1 MGPANRQRTAT
12 LLSIA
17 LITSMVTGVT
27 LFAAAAA
34 PAAAQDSVTRDEAP
48 DKTDAANFTVNLPY
62 ATDHYPGDQNEQ
74 NGSIEYY
81 AVGSQAFNEVGA
93 EEGVWFN
100 YIIIDAQW
108 IDYSACDIPNTKAF
122 GIDRDSNLAGTQFDE
137 DLVQKQRNTNFLD
150 DGIEI
155 KFYDFSDFAGDPP
168 YMAPEDQVVAA
179 QGAGSQAGTCLTMT
193 SEPGWYQLQ
202 AFLNGTVAD
211 NGPDE
216 EPSDS
221 AEEKGLR
228 LQSNYLYVCDC
239 DSEQEAREQLGPPP
253 NEDDSGSESTP
264 EPTATPEPTPTPTEA
279 SDDTPQP
286 TEPPEDTPEPTEPPE
301 DTPEPTEPPEDTP
314 EPTEPPEDTAA
325 PTATQP
331 NNGGGN
337 NGGNGGNGNT
347 GMTPTSGGGPGFGPA
362 VAILA
367 LLASALLATRR
378 Q

>member
-1 MGPANRQRTAT
+1 
-12 LLSIA
+12 
-17 LITSMVTGVT
+17 MVAGVT
-27 LFAAAAA
+27 LFAAAA

-48 DKTDAANFTVNLPY
+48 DKTDAANFTVNLPFT
-62 ATDHYPGDQNEQ
+62 TDHYPGDQNEQ

-81 AVGSQAFNEVGA
+81 AIGSQAFSDLDA
-93 EEGVWFN
+93 EEGVWMN

-122 GIDRDSNLAGTQFDE
+122 GLDRDSSLPGTQFDE

-179 QGAGSQAGTCLTMT
+179 QGAGSQDGTCLTMT
-193 SEPGWYQLQ
+193 SEPGWYRLQ

-221 AEEKGLR
+221 AEEVGLK
-228 LQSNYLYVCDC
+228 LQSNYIYVCEC
-239 DSEQEAREQLGPPP
+239 DSESEAREQLGPPP
-253 NEDDSGSESTP
+253 NEPDDNGGSESTP
-264 EPTATPEPTPTPTEA
+264 EPTATPESTPTPTEA
-279 SDDTPQP
+279 PDS
-286 TEPPEDTPEPTEPPE
+286 TPEPTEPPE
-301 DTPEPTEPPEDTP
+301 STPEPTDPPDDTPQPTDPPEST
-314 EPTEPPEDTAA
+314 TA
-325 PTATQP
+325 PTATQS
-331 NNGGGN
+331 NSGGGGGGGN
-337 NGGNGGNGNT
+337 DGGGGNT
-347 GMTPTSGGGPGFGPA
+347 GMTPTSGEGPGFGPA

-367 LLASALLATRR
+367 LLGSALLANRR
-378 Q
+378 R

>member
-1 MGPANRQRTAT
+1 MGPANRQWTAT

-81 AVGSQAFNEVGA
+81 AVGSEAFNEVGA

-228 LQSNYLYVCDC
+228 LQSNYIYVCEC
-239 DSEQEAREQLGPPP
+239 DNEQQAREQLGPPP
-253 NEDDSGSESTP
+253 NEDPD
-264 EPTATPEPTPTPTEA
+264 PTPTPTES
-279 SDDTPQP
+279 SDSTPTP
-286 TEPPEDTPEPTEPPE
+286 TAAPDNTATPEPTEPPE
-301 DTPEPTEPPEDTP
+301 STPEPTDPPDDTPQPTDPPEET
-314 EPTEPPEDTAA
+314 TA
-325 PTATQP
+325 PTATQS
-331 NNGGGN
+331 NNGGGGGG
-337 NGGNGGNGNT
+337 GGNDGGGGNT

-367 LLASALLATRR
+367 LLGSALLANR
-378 Q
+378 QR

>member
-1 MGPANRQRTAT
+1 MGPANRQRIAT

-17 LITSMVTGVT
+17 LITSMVAGVT
-27 LFAAAAA
+27 LLAAAAG

-48 DKTDAANFTVNLPY
+48 DKTDAANFTVNLPF
-62 ATDHYPGDQNEQ
+62 ATDHYPGDQNEE

-81 AVGSQAFNEVGA
+81 AVGSEAFNEVGA

-122 GIDRDSNLAGTQFDE
+122 GIDRDSSLSGTQFDE

-155 KFYDFSDFAGDPP
+155 KFYDFSDFSGDPP

-179 QGAGSQAGTCLTMT
+179 QGAGSQDGTCLTMT
-193 SEPGWYQLQ
+193 SEPGWYRLQ

-216 EPSDS
+216 EPSED

-228 LQSNYLYVCDC
+228 LQSNYLYVCEC
-239 DSEQEAREQLGPPP
+239 DNEEEAREQLGPPP
-253 NEDDSGSESTP
+253 NEDPD
-264 EPTATPEPTPTPTEA
+264 PTPTPTES
-279 SDDTPQP
+279 SDSTPTP
-286 TEPPEDTPEPTEPPE
+286 TESSDSTPTPTEAPDNTATPEPTEPPE
-301 DTPEPTEPPEDTP
+301 STPEPTDPPDDTPQPTDPPEET
-314 EPTEPPEDTAA
+314 TA
-325 PTATQP
+325 PTATQS
-331 NNGGGN
+331 NNGGG
-337 NGGNGGNGNT
+337 GGNDGGGGNT
-347 GMTPTSGGGPGFGPA
+347 GMTPTSGEGPGFGPA

-367 LLASALLATRR
+367 LLGSALLANRR
-378 Q
+378 R